1 MISFTDIHRR
11 INMSLQ
17 QREVLK
23 TQSGKTGYDIRTD
36 ILMMAK
42 EIAMKEYDADFRIY
56 ELYHMNG
63 TNFSENP
70 SKPVFPTMDKILEI
84 ANKMNDFVGKK

>member
-1 MISFTDIHRR
+1 
-11 INMSLQ
+11 MSLQ

-56 ELYHMNG
+56 ELYH
-63 TNFSENP
+63 
-70 SKPVFPTMDKILEI
+70 I
-84 ANKMNDFVGKK
+84 